1 MRDIK
6 PKLCPQIHESEQ
18 FQGIDGI
25 LQEGMVVS
33 LL

>member
-1 MRDIK
+1 MRDRK
-6 PKLCPQIHESEQ
+6 PKLCPQIHEREQ

-25 LQEGMVVS
+25 LQEGVVVG